1 MEIPRNDI
9 EFVRRFLQRQRVIDV
24 SQSPPGLVKSR
35 SQTYLENAKP
45 HALDHVTDQDQ
56 ILQCLDAGRVY
67 VDVQEGYRYEPLLA
81 LERFDKGL

>member
-1 MEIPRNDI
+1 LEIPRNDI
-9 EFVRRFLQRQRVIDV
+9 EFVRRFLQRQRIVDI
-24 SQSPPGLVKSR
+24 SQFLPGLMEPR
-35 SQTYLENAKP
+35 LQIYLENAKP
-45 HALDHVTDQDQ
+45 YALDHVTDQDQ